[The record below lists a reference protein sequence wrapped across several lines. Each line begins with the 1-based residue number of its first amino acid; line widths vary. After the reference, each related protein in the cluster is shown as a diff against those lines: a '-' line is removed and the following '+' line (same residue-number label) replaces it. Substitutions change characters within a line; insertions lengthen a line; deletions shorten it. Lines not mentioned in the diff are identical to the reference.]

1 MSQQKQQKQQSPRQ
15 EEMFSLIDQQL
26 KSGLSQIQ
34 FCQNH
39 QISIATFSYWRK
51 KYLVEKQPKPT
62 NHFIPIQV
70 KTTPQNIAPI
80 EIKLPNQIILRCK
93 NWQSNQLST
102 LILELQKIE
111 FNPKD
116 LC

>member
-15 EEMFSLIDQQL
+15 AEMFSLIDEQVE
-26 KSGLSQIQ
+26 SGLSQIQ

-51 KYLVEKQPKPT
+51 KYLMEKQPKLT
-62 NHFIPIQV
+62 TQFIPIQI
-70 KTTPQNIAPI
+70 KTPPHNIVPI
-80 EIKLPNQIILRCK
+80 EIQLPNQIILRCK
-93 NWQSNQLST
+93 NWQSNQLTT